1 MNRFT
6 TEYIFSTEE
15 RAQEACSEINAY
27 GRLRNGLF
35 STVALRDKCRVYLR
49 EEYIFRTMDRLTRR
63 GLRDNSSSSGR
74 IDQKN
79 N

>member
-49 EEYIFRTMDRLTRR
+49 EEYISAALSKILVD
-63 GLRDNSSSSGR
+63 
-74 IDQKN
+74 IAEAVEY
-79 N
+79 